1 MDMQVNEG
9 ALVQMK
15 NKMKGRWIKRGQ
27 RGVTL
32 VELSVAVAVM
42 GLIMAGAMVGV
53 PRLMNSVRVNQ
64 EIKDWQMAVVSIQ
77 NAVLSGQLTAKTSP
91 QDMDKMGLFGS
102 ITPSPAGTVGEY
114 LNRFGGTLKMAPI
127 TAKINDGPNF
137 GVEVTSEDVPSD
149 QCQKFM
155 TTLHSNFTTVTVN
168 GTNLKNLKKP
178 FEMGN
183 LAAAC
188 QSSNMGGEDANQKND
203 LTKAKLEFTISGS

>member
-1 MDMQVNEG
+1 MNMQLNGG

-15 NKMKGRWIKRGQ
+15 SKMVSRLNKRRQ

-64 EIKDWQMAVVSIQ
+64 EIKDWQMAVVSVQ
-77 NAVLSGQLTAKTSP
+77 NAVLSGQLTATTAVA
-91 QDMDKMGLFGS
+91 DMDKMGLFTGM
-102 ITPSPAGTVGEY
+102 TPVPSKPGEY
-114 LNRFGGTLKMAPI
+114 VNRFGGPMKMVPI
-127 TAKINDGPNF
+127 ERAIANGPNF
-137 GVEVTSEDVPSD
+137 GVQVTSEEVPSD

-155 TTLHSNFTTVTVN
+155 TTLQSNFATVSVNNTV
-168 GTNLKNLKKP
+168 LKDLRTP
-178 FEMGN
+178 FKMSD
-183 LAAAC
+183 LATAC
-188 QSSNMGGEDANQKND
+188 QSSDAGGTNDNAKND

>member
-1 MDMQVNEG
+1 MQVNEG

-15 NKMKGRWIKRGQ
+15 NKMIGRLNKRRQ

-77 NAVLSGQLTAKTSP
+77 NAVLSGQLTAKTTP
-91 QDMDKMGLFGS
+91 QDMDKMGMFGS
-102 ITPSPAGTVGEY
+102 ITPSPAGTPGEY
-114 LNRFGGTLKMAPI
+114 LNRFGGTLKMEPI
-127 TAKINDGPNF
+127 STAIANGPNF
-137 GVEVTSEDVPSD
+137 GVKVTSEEVPSD

-155 TTLHSNFTTVTVN
+155 TTLQANFATVTVN
-168 GTNLKNLKKP
+168 GTNLKDMKTP
-178 FEMGN
+178 FNMGN
-183 LAAAC
+183 LATAC
-188 QSSNMGGEDANQKND
+188 QSTNANGDEAGEKND

>member
-1 MDMQVNEG
+1 MNMQANEG

-15 NKMKGRWIKRGQ
+15 SKMVSRLNKRRQ

-64 EIKDWQMAVVSIQ
+64 EIKDWQMAVVSVQ
-77 NAVLSGQLTAKTSP
+77 NAVLSGQLTATTALP
-91 QDMDKMGLFGS
+91 DMDKMGLFTGM
-102 ITPSPAGTVGEY
+102 TPISGKPGEY
-114 LNRFGGTLKMAPI
+114 LNRFGGKMKMEPI
-127 TAKINDGPNF
+127 ASAIANGPNF
-137 GVEVTSEDVPSD
+137 GVKVTSEEVPSD

-155 TTLHSNFTTVTVN
+155 TTLQSNFATISVN
-168 GTNLKNLKKP
+168 GTSLKDMKTP
-178 FEMGN
+178 FKMGD
-183 LAAAC
+183 LATAC
-188 QSSNMGGEDANQKND
+188 QSSDATGGSDDTKND

>member
-15 NKMKGRWIKRGQ
+15 NKMIGRLNKRRQ

-77 NAVLSGQLTAKTSP
+77 NAVLSGQLTAKTTP
-91 QDMDKMGLFGS
+91 QDMDKMGMFGS
-102 ITPSPAGTVGEY
+102 ITPSPAGTAGEY
-114 LNRFGGTLKMAPI
+114 LNRFGGTLKMEPI
-127 TAKINDGPNF
+127 STAIANGPNF
-137 GVEVTSEDVPSD
+137 GVKVTSEEVPSD

-155 TTLHSNFTTVTVN
+155 TTLHANFATVTVN
-168 GTNLKNLKKP
+168 GTNLKDMKTP
-178 FEMGN
+178 FNMGN
-183 LAAAC
+183 LATAC
-188 QSSNMGGEDANQKND
+188 QSSNASGSDGAQKND

>member
-1 MDMQVNEG
+1 MQVNGG

-15 NKMKGRWIKRGQ
+15 SKMVSRLNKRRQ

-64 EIKDWQMAVVSIQ
+64 EIKDWQMAVVSVQ
-77 NAVLSGQLTAKTSP
+77 NAVLSGQLTATTAAE
-91 QDMDKMGLFGS
+91 DMDKMGLFNGM
-102 ITPSPAGTVGEY
+102 TPIANKPGEY
-114 LNRFGGTLKMAPI
+114 LNRFGGTMKMEPI
-127 TAKINDGPNF
+127 ARAIPNGPNF
-137 GVEVTSEDVPSD
+137 GVKVTSEEVPSD

-155 TTLHSNFTTVTVN
+155 TTLQSNFTTISVN
-168 GTNLKNLKKP
+168 DTNLKDMKTAFKMN
-178 FEMGN
+178 E

-188 QSSNMGGEDANQKND
+188 RSSDAGSSDSSQVND